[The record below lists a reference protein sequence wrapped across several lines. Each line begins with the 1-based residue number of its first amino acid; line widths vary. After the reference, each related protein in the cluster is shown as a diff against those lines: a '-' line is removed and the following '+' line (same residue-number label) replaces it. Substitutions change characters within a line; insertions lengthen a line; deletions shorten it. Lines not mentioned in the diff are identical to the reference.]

1 MLSEYIVYIL
11 YHASNGLSRA
21 FLKKYI
27 FSEKSVSFL
36 TSFLC
41 NMTKKQIIRAKC

>member
-1 MLSEYIVYIL
+1 MLSEHIVYIL

-27 FSEKSVSFL
+27 FSEKSVGIL
-36 TSFLC
+36 TFFYV
-41 NMTKKQIIRAKC
+41 I